1 MDPDYTRYIA
11 GEIHT
16 PAHLRHNAL
25 GEFPCIAVRNGHGAS
40 SGRVSAGLQ
49 ATRFRPDSANM
60 TQLGGLLGVRRYN
73 GKRSMRSNAIWLLV
87 AGFALAGSAASQER
101 RVDPR
106 LFTGPPSILKQCLD
120 PGPASPFV
128 GPSSRAREC
137 TRQYCAEPA
146 YRAKVRA
153 YAMSQPQSESEAEPA
168 SRDGNKIKSRRYR
181 CQQRRLTIRPSRRR
195 FTARLNSGVSPLNT

>member
-1 MDPDYTRYIA
+1 
-11 GEIHT
+11 
-16 PAHLRHNAL
+16 
-25 GEFPCIAVRNGHGAS
+25 
-40 SGRVSAGLQ
+40 
-49 ATRFRPDSANM
+49 
-60 TQLGGLLGVRRYN
+60 
-73 GKRSMRSNAIWLLV
+73 MRSNAIWLLV

-128 GPSSRAREC
+128 GPSSHAREC

-153 YAMSQPQSESEAEPA
+153 YAMSQPQSELEAEQALTCITRWEQDQKQAVSLPA
-168 SRDGNKIKSRRYR
+168 AAPNYSSKPTPIHG
-181 CQQRRLTIRPSRRR
+181 
-195 FTARLNSGVSPLNT
+195 TA